1 MRQRLKLGFLASG
14 NGTSM
19 RAIVA
24 AIDAGELDAEARIL
38 VVNRR
43 EAPAL
48 AFTAEH
54 RIAAQV
60 IPTLADPEKADARLE
75 AALKAAGVDLVV
87 LSGYLRKLGPRTLAA
102 YPNRIL
108 NIHPALL
115 PKYGGLGMYG
125 RRVHEAVAAA
135 GERVSGATV
144 HIVDGEY
151 DQGPVL
157 AQIETPLAPGDSPAE
172 IERKVIAL
180 EPALFVQTLGRLCE
194 GSLELPRERPST
206 ISDNLP

>member
-1 MRQRLKLGFLASG
+1 MRQRLKVGFLASG

-24 AIDAGELDAEARIL
+24 AIEAGELNAEPSIL

-48 AFTAEH
+48 TFAAEH
-54 RIAAQV
+54 RIMAKV
-60 IPTLADPEKADARLE
+60 IPTAADPDKADARLE
-75 AALKAAGVDLVV
+75 AALKVSGVDVVV
-87 LSGYLRKLGPRTLAA
+87 LSGYLRKLGTRTLAA

-144 HIVDGEY
+144 HIVNGEY
-151 DQGPVL
+151 DQGPVIASVEAPL
-157 AQIETPLAPGDSPAE
+157 AQGDDPVE
-172 IERKVIAL
+172 IERKVTAL
-180 EPALFVQTLGRLCE
+180 EPALFVRTLRRICE
-194 GSLELPRERPST
+194 GTLALP
-206 ISDNLP
+206 